1 MSLIWLHNTIRVRDI
16 WVAERSKIETYTN
29 YNKGSLAFKKHSINL
44 IIIKI
49 MSKKSK
55 KSLKKVHAKID
66 NTPVK
71 AEAAKKE
78 ESNAANKTIENIK
91 KRCAADAEKA
101 KKHAEL
107 KATKKKAKAEKE
119 EAKYAASKARIEA
132 RKARKK
138 SIMDKLID
146 SKKEKASEPVKITL
160 EERLK
165 KQEEHRNVAQA
176 RHIASITRRC
186 KRMHLN
192 DADTKKVIDI
202 AKKQWDN
209 ATVYNITVVCDSVLK
224 KKKELEKLV
233 KDCGIKSACIT
244 NSTAFLKDVPASA
257 VVKLRELVENA
268 TFYQYRSN
276 SKSPFDEAGID
287 TSTDNHNKHK
297 NGGDP
302 HTIECSKNVSVN
314 FYNLRKAK
322 KKAKE
327 TREKNT
333 YNFRHC
339 SKAEGRKLRRG
350 LKVKAKAVNKK
361 PTQVKEVK
369 SKSNKQA
376 A

>member
-1 MSLIWLHNTIRVRDI
+1 
-16 WVAERSKIETYTN
+16 
-29 YNKGSLAFKKHSINL
+29 
-44 IIIKI
+44 

-55 KSLKKVHAKID
+55 KNLKKVNAKID

-71 AEAAKKE
+71 TEAAKKE
-78 ESNAANKTIENIK
+78 ESEAAKIKENIE
-91 KRCAADAEKA
+91 KRRAAAEEKA
-101 KKHAEL
+101 KKNAEL
-107 KATKKKAKAEKE
+107 KAAKKKAKAEKE

-138 SIMDKLID
+138 ERADKLTGIQ
-146 SKKEKASEPVKITL
+146 KAKASEPIKITL
-160 EERLK
+160 EQRLK
-165 KQEEHRNVAQA
+165 KQEERRNIARA
-176 RHIASITRRC
+176 RHIESITRRC

-192 DADTKKVIDI
+192 DADTNKVVDI

-244 NSTAFLKDVPASA
+244 NSTAFFKDVPAS
-257 VVKLRELVENA
+257 VVAKLRDIVGDV
-268 TFYQYRSN
+268 TFYQYRSD
-276 SKSPFDEAGID
+276 SKSPFEEAGID
-287 TSTDNHNKHK
+287 MSCNHNKHK
-297 NGGDP
+297 KGGDP
-302 HTIECSKNVSVN
+302 HTIECSKNISVN
-314 FYNLRKAK
+314 FYNLRRAK

-327 TREKNT
+327 TLEKNT
-333 YNFRHC
+333 YNFRHG

-369 SKSNKQA
+369 QKSAKQA

>member
-1 MSLIWLHNTIRVRDI
+1 
-16 WVAERSKIETYTN
+16 
-29 YNKGSLAFKKHSINL
+29 
-44 IIIKI
+44 

-55 KSLKKVHAKID
+55 KNLKKVHAKIN

-71 AEAAKKE
+71 TEGAKKE
-78 ESNAANKTIENIK
+78 ESVAPTKNTEIAAAK
-91 KRCAADAEKA
+91 DDVKA
-101 KKHAEL
+101 KK
-107 KATKKKAKAEKE
+107 KAEKKAHE

-138 SIMDKLID
+138 EHADKLAGIQ
-146 SKKEKASEPVKITL
+146 KAKASEPVKITL
-160 EERLK
+160 EQRLK
-165 KQEEHRNVAQA
+165 KQEERRNVARA
-176 RHIASITRRC
+176 RHIESITRRC
-186 KRMHLN
+186 KRMRLN
-192 DADTKKVIDI
+192 DADTKKVVDI

-244 NSTAFLKDVPASA
+244 NSTAFFKDVPASVIA
-257 VVKLRELVENA
+257 KLRDLVGDV
-268 TFYQYRSN
+268 TFYQYRSD
-276 SKSPFDEAGID
+276 SKSPFEEAGID
-287 TSTDNHNKHK
+287 MSGNHNKHK
-297 NGGDP
+297 KGGDP
-302 HTIECSKNVSVN
+302 HTIECSKNISVN

-327 TREKNT
+327 TLEKNT
-333 YNFRHC
+333 YNFRHG
-339 SKAEGRKLRRG
+339 SKAEGRKLRRK

-369 SKSNKQA
+369 QKSAKQA

>member
-1 MSLIWLHNTIRVRDI
+1 
-16 WVAERSKIETYTN
+16 
-29 YNKGSLAFKKHSINL
+29 
-44 IIIKI
+44 
-49 MSKKSK
+49 MSKKNNK
-55 KSLKKVHAKID
+55 KNLKKVQAKIGT
-66 NTPVK
+66 TPVK

-78 ESNAANKTIENIK
+78 ESKAAVKNTEI
-91 KRCAADAEKA
+91 AAAKDDAKA
-101 KKHAEL
+101 KK
-107 KATKKKAKAEKE
+107 KAEKKAHE

-160 EERLK
+160 EDRLK
-165 KQEEHRNVAQA
+165 KQEERRNVSMA
-176 RHIASITRRC
+176 RHIASVTRRC

-244 NSTAFLKDVPASA
+244 NSTAFFKDVPASA
-257 VVKLRELVENA
+257 VVKLRDLVGNA
-268 TFYQYRSN
+268 TFYQYCSD
-276 SKSPFDEAGID
+276 SKSPFEEAGID
-287 TSTDNHNKHK
+287 MSGSHNKHK
-297 NGGDP
+297 KGGNP
-302 HTIECSKNVSVN
+302 HTIECSKNASVN
-314 FYNLRKAK
+314 FYNLRRAK
-322 KKAKE
+322 KKAKGAL
-327 TREKNT
+327 EKNT
-333 YNFRHC
+333 YNFRHG

-350 LKVKAKAVNKK
+350 LKVEAKAVNKK
-361 PTQVKEVK
+361 PTQVKEIRQK
-369 SKSNKQA
+369 SAKQA

>member
-1 MSLIWLHNTIRVRDI
+1 
-16 WVAERSKIETYTN
+16 
-29 YNKGSLAFKKHSINL
+29 
-44 IIIKI
+44 
-49 MSKKSK
+49 MSKKNNK
-55 KSLKKVHAKID
+55 KNLKKVQAKIGT
-66 NTPVK
+66 TPVK

-78 ESNAANKTIENIK
+78 ESKAAVKNTEI
-91 KRCAADAEKA
+91 AAAKDDAKA
-101 KKHAEL
+101 KK
-107 KATKKKAKAEKE
+107 KAEKKAHE
-119 EAKYAASKARIEA
+119 EAKYAASKARVEA

-160 EERLK
+160 EDRLK
-165 KQEEHRNVAQA
+165 KQEERRNVAMA
-176 RHIASITRRC
+176 RHIASVTRRC

-209 ATVYNITVVCDSVLK
+209 ATVYNITVVCDPGLK

-244 NSTAFLKDVPASA
+244 NSTAFFKDVPAS
-257 VVKLRELVENA
+257 VVAKLRDLVGNA
-268 TFYQYRSN
+268 TFYQYRSDD
-276 SKSPFDEAGID
+276 KSPFEEAGID
-287 TSTDNHNKHK
+287 MSGNHNKHK
-297 NGGDP
+297 KGGDP
-302 HTIECSKNVSVN
+302 HTIECSKNASVN

-327 TREKNT
+327 ALEKNT
-333 YNFRHC
+333 YNFRHG

-361 PTQVKEVK
+361 PTQVKEIKQK
-369 SKSNKQA
+369 SVKQA

>member
-1 MSLIWLHNTIRVRDI
+1 
-16 WVAERSKIETYTN
+16 
-29 YNKGSLAFKKHSINL
+29 
-44 IIIKI
+44 
-49 MSKKSK
+49 MSKKNNK
-55 KSLKKVHAKID
+55 KNLKKVQAKIGT
-66 NTPVK
+66 TPVK

-78 ESNAANKTIENIK
+78 ESKAAIKNAEI
-91 KRCAADAEKA
+91 AAAKDDAKA
-101 KKHAEL
+101 KK
-107 KATKKKAKAEKE
+107 KAEKKAHE

-160 EERLK
+160 EDRLK
-165 KQEEHRNVAQA
+165 KQEERRNVAMA

-209 ATVYNITVVCDSVLK
+209 ATVYNITVVCDSILK

-244 NSTAFLKDVPASA
+244 NSTAFFKNVPAS
-257 VVKLRELVENA
+257 VVAKLRDLVGNA
-268 TFYQYRSN
+268 TFYQYRSDD
-276 SKSPFDEAGID
+276 KSPFEEAGID
-287 TSTDNHNKHK
+287 MSGNHNKHK
-297 NGGDP
+297 KGGDP
-302 HTIECSKNVSVN
+302 HTIKCSKNASVN

-327 TREKNT
+327 TLEKNT
-333 YNFRHC
+333 YNFRHG
-339 SKAEGRKLRRG
+339 SKAEGRKLRRE

-361 PTQVKEVK
+361 PTQVKEIK
-369 SKSNKQA
+369 QKTAKQA

>member
-1 MSLIWLHNTIRVRDI
+1 
-16 WVAERSKIETYTN
+16 
-29 YNKGSLAFKKHSINL
+29 
-44 IIIKI
+44 
-49 MSKKSK
+49 MSKKNK
-55 KSLKKVHAKID
+55 KNLKKVQAKIGT
-66 NTPVK
+66 TPVK

-78 ESNAANKTIENIK
+78 ESKAANKKVNGDEVEKI
-91 KRCAADAEKA
+91 AEKLATESLKNASKKELKSIIATA
-101 KKHAEL
+101 KKAGNKEL
-107 KATKKKAKAEKE
+107 VKKAKEEKE
-119 EAKYAASKARIEA
+119 KKKLAASKARIEA

-160 EERLK
+160 EDRLK
-165 KQEEHRNVAQA
+165 KQEERRNVAMA
-176 RHIASITRRC
+176 RHVASITRRC

-192 DADTKKVIDI
+192 DADTKKVVDI

-209 ATVYNITVVCDSVLK
+209 ATVYNITVVCDSALK

-244 NSTAFLKDVPASA
+244 NSTAFFKDVPAS
-257 VVKLRELVENA
+257 VVAKLRDLVGNA
-268 TFYQYRSN
+268 TFYQYRSD
-276 SKSPFDEAGID
+276 SKSPFEEAGID
-287 TSTDNHNKHK
+287 VSAGNHNKHK
-297 NGGDP
+297 KGGDP
-302 HTIECSKNVSVN
+302 HTIECSKNASVN

-327 TREKNT
+327 ALEKNT
-333 YNFRHC
+333 YNFRHG

-361 PTQVKEVK
+361 PTQVKEIKQK
-369 SKSNKQA
+369 SVKQA

>member
-1 MSLIWLHNTIRVRDI
+1 
-16 WVAERSKIETYTN
+16 
-29 YNKGSLAFKKHSINL
+29 
-44 IIIKI
+44 
-49 MSKKSK
+49 MSKKNNK
-55 KSLKKVHAKID
+55 KNLKKVQAKIGT
-66 NTPVK
+66 TPVK

-78 ESNAANKTIENIK
+78 ESKAAIKNAEI
-91 KRCAADAEKA
+91 AAAKDDAKA
-101 KKHAEL
+101 KK
-107 KATKKKAKAEKE
+107 KAEKKTHE

-160 EERLK
+160 EDRLK
-165 KQEEHRNVAQA
+165 KQEERRNVAMA

-192 DADTKKVIDI
+192 DSDTKKVIDI

-209 ATVYNITVVCDSVLK
+209 ATVYNITVVCDSILK

-244 NSTAFLKDVPASA
+244 NSTAFFKNVPAS
-257 VVKLRELVENA
+257 VVAKLRDLVGNA
-268 TFYQYRSN
+268 TFYQYRSDD
-276 SKSPFDEAGID
+276 KSPFEEAGINM
-287 TSTDNHNKHK
+287 SGNHNKHK
-297 NGGDP
+297 KGGDP
-302 HTIECSKNVSVN
+302 HTIECSKNASVN

-327 TREKNT
+327 TLEKNT
-333 YNFRHC
+333 YNFRHG
-339 SKAEGRKLRRG
+339 SKAEGRKLRRE

-369 SKSNKQA
+369 QKSVKQA

>member
-1 MSLIWLHNTIRVRDI
+1 
-16 WVAERSKIETYTN
+16 
-29 YNKGSLAFKKHSINL
+29 
-44 IIIKI
+44 
-49 MSKKSK
+49 MSKKNNK
-55 KSLKKVHAKID
+55 KNLKKVQAKIGT
-66 NTPVK
+66 TPVK

-78 ESNAANKTIENIK
+78 ESKAAIKNAEI
-91 KRCAADAEKA
+91 AAAKDDAKA
-101 KKHAEL
+101 KK
-107 KATKKKAKAEKE
+107 KAEKKAHE

-160 EERLK
+160 EDRLK
-165 KQEEHRNVAQA
+165 KQEERRNVAMA

-209 ATVYNITVVCDSVLK
+209 ATVYNITVVCDSILK

-244 NSTAFLKDVPASA
+244 NSTAFFKNVPAS
-257 VVKLRELVENA
+257 VVAKLRDLVGNA
-268 TFYQYRSN
+268 TFYQYRSDD
-276 SKSPFDEAGID
+276 KSPFEEAGID
-287 TSTDNHNKHK
+287 MSGNYNKHK
-297 NGGDP
+297 KGGDP
-302 HTIECSKNVSVN
+302 HTIECSKNASVN

-327 TREKNT
+327 TLEKNT
-333 YNFRHC
+333 YNFRHG
-339 SKAEGRKLRRG
+339 SKAEGRKLRRE

-361 PTQVKEVK
+361 PTQVKEIK
-369 SKSNKQA
+369 QKTAKQA

>member
-1 MSLIWLHNTIRVRDI
+1 
-16 WVAERSKIETYTN
+16 
-29 YNKGSLAFKKHSINL
+29 
-44 IIIKI
+44 

-55 KSLKKVHAKID
+55 KILKKVHAKID

-78 ESNAANKTIENIK
+78 ESDAANKTIENIK
-91 KRCAADAEKA
+91 KRRAADAEKA

-107 KATKKKAKAEKE
+107 KAAKKKAKAEKE

-146 SKKEKASEPVKITL
+146 CTKEKALKRAKITL
-160 EERLK
+160 KERLK

-192 DADTKKVIDI
+192 DADTKKVVDI
-202 AKKQWDN
+202 AKKHWDN

-257 VVKLRELVENA
+257 VVKLRELVGNA
-268 TFYQYRSN
+268 TFYQYRSD

-333 YNFRHC
+333 DNFRHG

-369 SKSNKQA
+369 PKSNKQA

>member
-1 MSLIWLHNTIRVRDI
+1 
-16 WVAERSKIETYTN
+16 
-29 YNKGSLAFKKHSINL
+29 
-44 IIIKI
+44 
-49 MSKKSK
+49 MSKKNNK
-55 KSLKKVHAKID
+55 KNLKKVQAKIGT
-66 NTPVK
+66 TPVK

-78 ESNAANKTIENIK
+78 ESKAAVKNIEI
-91 KRCAADAEKA
+91 AAAKDDAKA
-101 KKHAEL
+101 KK
-107 KATKKKAKAEKE
+107 KAEKKAHE
-119 EAKYAASKARIEA
+119 EAKYAASKARVEA
-132 RKARKK
+132 RKAHKK

-160 EERLK
+160 EDRLK
-165 KQEEHRNVAQA
+165 KQEERRNVAMA
-176 RHIASITRRC
+176 RHIASVTRRC

-244 NSTAFLKDVPASA
+244 NSTAFFKDVPASV
-257 VVKLRELVENA
+257 VVKLRDLVGNA
-268 TFYQYRSN
+268 TFYQYCSDY
-276 SKSPFDEAGID
+276 KSPFEEAGID
-287 TSTDNHNKHK
+287 MSGNHNKHK
-297 NGGDP
+297 KGGDP
-302 HTIECSKNVSVN
+302 HTIECSKNASVN

-327 TREKNT
+327 ALEKNT
-333 YNFRHC
+333 YNFRHG

-361 PTQVKEVK
+361 PTQVKEIKQK
-369 SKSNKQA
+369 SVKQA

>member
-1 MSLIWLHNTIRVRDI
+1 
-16 WVAERSKIETYTN
+16 
-29 YNKGSLAFKKHSINL
+29 
-44 IIIKI
+44 
-49 MSKKSK
+49 MSKKNK
-55 KSLKKVHAKID
+55 KNLKKVHAKID

-71 AEAAKKE
+71 TEGAKKE
-78 ESNAANKTIENIK
+78 ESVAPTKNTEIAAAK
-91 KRCAADAEKA
+91 DDVKA
-101 KKHAEL
+101 KK
-107 KATKKKAKAEKE
+107 KAEKKAHE

-138 SIMDKLID
+138 ERADKLAGIQ
-146 SKKEKASEPVKITL
+146 KTKASEPVKITL
-160 EERLK
+160 EQRLK
-165 KQEEHRNVAQA
+165 KQEERRNVARA
-176 RHIASITRRC
+176 RHIESITRRC

-192 DADTKKVIDI
+192 DADTKKVVDI

-244 NSTAFLKDVPASA
+244 NSTAFFKDVPAS
-257 VVKLRELVENA
+257 VVAKLRDLVGDV
-268 TFYQYRSN
+268 TFYQYRSD
-276 SKSPFDEAGID
+276 SKSPFEEAGID
-287 TSTDNHNKHK
+287 MSSNHNKHK
-297 NGGDP
+297 KGGDP
-302 HTIECSKNVSVN
+302 HTIECSKNISVN

-327 TREKNT
+327 ELEKNT
-333 YNFRHC
+333 YNFRHG
-339 SKAEGRKLRRG
+339 SKAEGRKLRRK

-369 SKSNKQA
+369 QKSTKQA

>member
-1 MSLIWLHNTIRVRDI
+1 
-16 WVAERSKIETYTN
+16 
-29 YNKGSLAFKKHSINL
+29 
-44 IIIKI
+44 
-49 MSKKSK
+49 MSKKNNK
-55 KSLKKVHAKID
+55 KNFKKVQAKIGT
-66 NTPVK
+66 TPVK

-78 ESNAANKTIENIK
+78 ESKAAIKNAEI
-91 KRCAADAEKA
+91 AAAKDDVKA
-101 KKHAEL
+101 KK
-107 KATKKKAKAEKE
+107 KAEKKAHE
-119 EAKYAASKARIEA
+119 EAKYAASKARVEA

-160 EERLK
+160 EDRLK
-165 KQEEHRNVAQA
+165 KQEERRNVAMA

-209 ATVYNITVVCDSVLK
+209 ATVYNITVVCDSILK

-244 NSTAFLKDVPASA
+244 NSTAFFKDVPAS
-257 VVKLRELVENA
+257 VVAKLRDLVGNA
-268 TFYQYRSN
+268 TFYQYRSDD
-276 SKSPFDEAGID
+276 KSPFEEAGID
-287 TSTDNHNKHK
+287 MSGNHNKHK
-297 NGGDP
+297 KGGDP
-302 HTIECSKNVSVN
+302 HTIECSKNASVN

-327 TREKNT
+327 TLEKNT
-333 YNFRHC
+333 YNFRHG
-339 SKAEGRKLRRG
+339 SKAEGRKLRRE

-369 SKSNKQA
+369 QKSVKQA

>member
-1 MSLIWLHNTIRVRDI
+1 
-16 WVAERSKIETYTN
+16 
-29 YNKGSLAFKKHSINL
+29 
-44 IIIKI
+44 
-49 MSKKSK
+49 MSKKNNK
-55 KSLKKVHAKID
+55 KNLKKVQAKIGT
-66 NTPVK
+66 TPVK

-78 ESNAANKTIENIK
+78 ESKAAIKNAEI
-91 KRCAADAEKA
+91 AAAKDDVKA
-101 KKHAEL
+101 KK
-107 KATKKKAKAEKE
+107 KAEKKAHE

-160 EERLK
+160 EDRLK
-165 KQEEHRNVAQA
+165 KQEERRNVAMA

-192 DADTKKVIDI
+192 DDDTKKVIDI
-202 AKKQWDN
+202 AKKRWDN
-209 ATVYNITVVCDSVLK
+209 ATVYNITVVCDSILK

-244 NSTAFLKDVPASA
+244 NSTAFFKNVPAS
-257 VVKLRELVENA
+257 VVAKLRDLVGNA
-268 TFYQYRSN
+268 TFYQYRSDD
-276 SKSPFDEAGID
+276 KSPFEEAGINM
-287 TSTDNHNKHK
+287 SGNHNKHK
-297 NGGDP
+297 KGGDP
-302 HTIECSKNVSVN
+302 HTIECSKNASVN

-327 TREKNT
+327 TLEKNT
-333 YNFRHC
+333 YNFRHG
-339 SKAEGRKLRRG
+339 SKAEGRKLRRA

-369 SKSNKQA
+369 QKSVKQA

>member
-1 MSLIWLHNTIRVRDI
+1 
-16 WVAERSKIETYTN
+16 
-29 YNKGSLAFKKHSINL
+29 
-44 IIIKI
+44 
-49 MSKKSK
+49 MSKKNNK
-55 KSLKKVHAKID
+55 KNLKKIQAKIGT
-66 NTPVK
+66 TPVK

-78 ESNAANKTIENIK
+78 ESKAAIKNAEI
-91 KRCAADAEKA
+91 AAAKDDAKA
-101 KKHAEL
+101 KK
-107 KATKKKAKAEKE
+107 KAEKKARE

-160 EERLK
+160 EDRLK
-165 KQEEHRNVAQA
+165 KQEERRNVAMA

-186 KRMHLN
+186 KRMYLN

-244 NSTAFLKDVPASA
+244 NSTAFFKNVPAS
-257 VVKLRELVENA
+257 VVAKLRDLVGNA
-268 TFYQYRSN
+268 TFYQYRSDD
-276 SKSPFDEAGID
+276 KSPFEEAGID
-287 TSTDNHNKHK
+287 MSGNHNKHK
-297 NGGDP
+297 KRGDP
-302 HTIECSKNVSVN
+302 HTIECSKNASVN

-327 TREKNT
+327 TLEKNT
-333 YNFRHC
+333 YNFRHG
-339 SKAEGRKLRRG
+339 SKAEGRKLRRE

-369 SKSNKQA
+369 QKSVKQA

>member
-1 MSLIWLHNTIRVRDI
+1 
-16 WVAERSKIETYTN
+16 
-29 YNKGSLAFKKHSINL
+29 
-44 IIIKI
+44 
-49 MSKKSK
+49 MSKKNNK
-55 KSLKKVHAKID
+55 KNLKKVQAKIGT
-66 NTPVK
+66 TPVK
-71 AEAAKKE
+71 TEAAKKE
-78 ESNAANKTIENIK
+78 ESKAAIKNAEI
-91 KRCAADAEKA
+91 AAAKDDAKA
-101 KKHAEL
+101 KK
-107 KATKKKAKAEKE
+107 KAEKKAHE

-160 EERLK
+160 EDRLK
-165 KQEEHRNVAQA
+165 KQEERRNVAMT

-209 ATVYNITVVCDSVLK
+209 ATVYNITVVCDSILK

-244 NSTAFLKDVPASA
+244 NSTAFFKNVPAS
-257 VVKLRELVENA
+257 VVAKLRDLVGNA
-268 TFYQYRSN
+268 TFYQYRSDD
-276 SKSPFDEAGID
+276 KSPFEEAGID
-287 TSTDNHNKHK
+287 MSGNHNKHK
-297 NGGDP
+297 KGGDP
-302 HTIECSKNVSVN
+302 HTIECSKNASVN
-314 FYNLRKAK
+314 FYNFRKAK

-327 TREKNT
+327 MLEKNT
-333 YNFRHC
+333 HNFRHS

-369 SKSNKQA
+369 QKSVKQA

>member
-1 MSLIWLHNTIRVRDI
+1 
-16 WVAERSKIETYTN
+16 
-29 YNKGSLAFKKHSINL
+29 
-44 IIIKI
+44 
-49 MSKKSK
+49 MSKKNNK
-55 KSLKKVHAKID
+55 KNLKKVQAKIGT
-66 NTPVK
+66 TPVK

-78 ESNAANKTIENIK
+78 ESKAAIKNAEI
-91 KRCAADAEKA
+91 AAAKDDAKA
-101 KKHAEL
+101 KK
-107 KATKKKAKAEKE
+107 KAEKKAHE

-146 SKKEKASEPVKITL
+146 SKKEKASEPIKITL
-160 EERLK
+160 EDRLK
-165 KQEEHRNVAQA
+165 KQEERRNVAMA

-209 ATVYNITVVCDSVLK
+209 ATVYNITVVCDSILK

-244 NSTAFLKDVPASA
+244 NSTAFFKNVPAS
-257 VVKLRELVENA
+257 VVAKLRDLVGNA
-268 TFYQYRSN
+268 TFYQYRSDD
-276 SKSPFDEAGID
+276 KSPFEEAGID
-287 TSTDNHNKHK
+287 MSGNHNKHK
-297 NGGDP
+297 KGGDP
-302 HTIECSKNVSVN
+302 HTIECSKNASVN

-327 TREKNT
+327 TLEKNT
-333 YNFRHC
+333 YNFRHG
-339 SKAEGRKLRRG
+339 SKAEGRKLRHG

-361 PTQVKEVK
+361 PTQVKEIK
-369 SKSNKQA
+369 QKTAKQA

>member
-1 MSLIWLHNTIRVRDI
+1 
-16 WVAERSKIETYTN
+16 
-29 YNKGSLAFKKHSINL
+29 
-44 IIIKI
+44 
-49 MSKKSK
+49 MSKKNNK
-55 KSLKKVHAKID
+55 KNLKKVQAKIGT
-66 NTPVK
+66 TPVK

-78 ESNAANKTIENIK
+78 ESKAAIKNAEI
-91 KRCAADAEKA
+91 AAAKDDAKA
-101 KKHAEL
+101 KK
-107 KATKKKAKAEKE
+107 KAEKKAHE

-160 EERLK
+160 EDRLK
-165 KQEEHRNVAQA
+165 KQEERRNIAMA

-192 DADTKKVIDI
+192 DSDTKKVIDI

-209 ATVYNITVVCDSVLK
+209 ATVYNITVVCDSILK

-244 NSTAFLKDVPASA
+244 NSTAFFKNVPAS
-257 VVKLRELVENA
+257 VVAKLRDLVGNA
-268 TFYQYRSN
+268 TFYQYRSDD
-276 SKSPFDEAGID
+276 KSPFEEAGID
-287 TSTDNHNKHK
+287 MSGNHNKHK
-297 NGGDP
+297 KGGDP
-302 HTIECSKNVSVN
+302 HTIECSKNASVN

-327 TREKNT
+327 TLEKNT
-333 YNFRHC
+333 CNFRHG
-339 SKAEGRKLRRG
+339 SKAEGRKLRRE

-361 PTQVKEVK
+361 PTQVKEIK
-369 SKSNKQA
+369 QKTAKQA

>member
-1 MSLIWLHNTIRVRDI
+1 
-16 WVAERSKIETYTN
+16 
-29 YNKGSLAFKKHSINL
+29 
-44 IIIKI
+44 
-49 MSKKSK
+49 MSKKNNK
-55 KSLKKVHAKID
+55 KNLKKVQAKIGT
-66 NTPVK
+66 TPVK

-78 ESNAANKTIENIK
+78 ESKAAIKNAEI
-91 KRCAADAEKA
+91 AAAKDDAKA
-101 KKHAEL
+101 KK
-107 KATKKKAKAEKE
+107 KAEKKAHE
-119 EAKYAASKARIEA
+119 EAKYAASKACIED

-160 EERLK
+160 EDRLK
-165 KQEEHRNVAQA
+165 KQEERRNVAMA

-209 ATVYNITVVCDSVLK
+209 ATVYNITVVCDPILK

-244 NSTAFLKDVPASA
+244 NSTAFFKNVPAS
-257 VVKLRELVENA
+257 VVAKLRDLVGNA
-268 TFYQYRSN
+268 TFYQYRSDD
-276 SKSPFDEAGID
+276 KSPFEEAGID
-287 TSTDNHNKHK
+287 MSGNHNKHK
-297 NGGDP
+297 KGGDP
-302 HTIECSKNVSVN
+302 HTIECSKNASVN

-327 TREKNT
+327 TLEKNT
-333 YNFRHC
+333 YNFRHG
-339 SKAEGRKLRRG
+339 SKAEGRKLRRE

-361 PTQVKEVK
+361 PTQVKEIK
-369 SKSNKQA
+369 QKTAKQA

>member
-1 MSLIWLHNTIRVRDI
+1 
-16 WVAERSKIETYTN
+16 
-29 YNKGSLAFKKHSINL
+29 
-44 IIIKI
+44 
-49 MSKKSK
+49 MSKKNNK
-55 KSLKKVHAKID
+55 KNLKKVQAKIGT
-66 NTPVK
+66 TPVK

-78 ESNAANKTIENIK
+78 ESKAAVKNTEI
-91 KRCAADAEKA
+91 AAAKDDAKA
-101 KKHAEL
+101 KK
-107 KATKKKAKAEKE
+107 KAEKKAHE
-119 EAKYAASKARIEA
+119 EAKYAASKARVEA

-160 EERLK
+160 EDRLK
-165 KQEEHRNVAQA
+165 KQEERRNVAMA
-176 RHIASITRRC
+176 RHIASVTRRC

-244 NSTAFLKDVPASA
+244 NSTAFFKDVPASA
-257 VVKLRELVENA
+257 VVKLRDLVGNA
-268 TFYQYRSN
+268 TFYQYRSDD
-276 SKSPFDEAGID
+276 KSPFEEAGID
-287 TSTDNHNKHK
+287 MSGNHNKHK
-297 NGGDP
+297 KGGDP
-302 HTIECSKNVSVN
+302 HTIECSKNASVN
-314 FYNLRKAK
+314 FYNLRRAK

-327 TREKNT
+327 ALEKNT
-333 YNFRHC
+333 YNFRRG

-361 PTQVKEVK
+361 PTQVKEIKQK
-369 SKSNKQA
+369 SVKQA

>member
-1 MSLIWLHNTIRVRDI
+1 
-16 WVAERSKIETYTN
+16 
-29 YNKGSLAFKKHSINL
+29 
-44 IIIKI
+44 
-49 MSKKSK
+49 MSKKNNK
-55 KSLKKVHAKID
+55 KNLKKVQAKIGT
-66 NTPVK
+66 TPVK

-78 ESNAANKTIENIK
+78 ESKAAIKNAEI
-91 KRCAADAEKA
+91 AAAKDDVKA
-101 KKHAEL
+101 KK
-107 KATKKKAKAEKE
+107 KAEKKAHE

-160 EERLK
+160 EDRLK
-165 KQEEHRNVAQA
+165 KQEERHNVAMA

-186 KRMHLN
+186 KRMYLN

-209 ATVYNITVVCDSVLK
+209 ATVYNITVVCDSILK

-244 NSTAFLKDVPASA
+244 NSTAFFKNVPAS
-257 VVKLRELVENA
+257 VVAKLRDLVGNA
-268 TFYQYRSN
+268 TFYQYRSDD
-276 SKSPFDEAGID
+276 KSPFEEAGID
-287 TSTDNHNKHK
+287 MSGNHNKHK
-297 NGGDP
+297 KGGDP
-302 HTIECSKNVSVN
+302 HTIECSKNASVN

-327 TREKNT
+327 TLEKNT
-333 YNFRHC
+333 YNFRHG
-339 SKAEGRKLRRG
+339 SKAEGRKLRRE

-361 PTQVKEVK
+361 PTQVKEIK
-369 SKSNKQA
+369 QKTAKQA

>member
-1 MSLIWLHNTIRVRDI
+1 
-16 WVAERSKIETYTN
+16 
-29 YNKGSLAFKKHSINL
+29 
-44 IIIKI
+44 
-49 MSKKSK
+49 MSKKNNK
-55 KSLKKVHAKID
+55 KNLKKVQAKIGT
-66 NTPVK
+66 TPVK

-78 ESNAANKTIENIK
+78 ESKAAVKNTEI
-91 KRCAADAEKA
+91 AAAKDDAKA
-101 KKHAEL
+101 KK
-107 KATKKKAKAEKE
+107 KAEKKAHE

-160 EERLK
+160 EDRLK
-165 KQEEHRNVAQA
+165 KQEERRNISMV
-176 RHIASITRRC
+176 RHIASVTRRC

-209 ATVYNITVVCDSVLK
+209 ATVYNITVVCDPGLK

-244 NSTAFLKDVPASA
+244 NSTAFFKDVPAS
-257 VVKLRELVENA
+257 VVAKLRDLVGNA
-268 TFYQYRSN
+268 TFYQYCSD
-276 SKSPFDEAGID
+276 SKSPFEEAGID
-287 TSTDNHNKHK
+287 MSGNHNKHK
-297 NGGDP
+297 KGGDP
-302 HTIECSKNVSVN
+302 HTIECSKNASVN
-314 FYNLRKAK
+314 FYNLRRAK

-327 TREKNT
+327 ALEKNT
-333 YNFRHC
+333 YNFRHG

-350 LKVKAKAVNKK
+350 LKVEAKAVNKK
-361 PTQVKEVK
+361 PTQVKEIRQK
-369 SKSNKQA
+369 SAKQA

>member
-1 MSLIWLHNTIRVRDI
+1 
-16 WVAERSKIETYTN
+16 
-29 YNKGSLAFKKHSINL
+29 
-44 IIIKI
+44 
-49 MSKKSK
+49 MSKKNNK
-55 KSLKKVHAKID
+55 KNLKKVQAKIGT
-66 NTPVK
+66 TPVK

-78 ESNAANKTIENIK
+78 ESKTAIKNAEI
-91 KRCAADAEKA
+91 AAAKDDAKA
-101 KKHAEL
+101 KK
-107 KATKKKAKAEKE
+107 KAEKKAHE

-160 EERLK
+160 EDRLK
-165 KQEEHRNVAQA
+165 KKEERRNVAMA
-176 RHIASITRRC
+176 RHIASIIRRC

-209 ATVYNITVVCDSVLK
+209 ATVYNITVVCDSILK

-244 NSTAFLKDVPASA
+244 NSTAFFKNVPAS
-257 VVKLRELVENA
+257 VVAKLRDLVGNA
-268 TFYQYRSN
+268 TFYQYRSDD
-276 SKSPFDEAGID
+276 KSPFEEAGINM
-287 TSTDNHNKHK
+287 SGNHNKHK
-297 NGGDP
+297 KGGDP
-302 HTIECSKNVSVN
+302 HTIECSKNTSVN

-327 TREKNT
+327 TLEKNT
-333 YNFRHC
+333 YNFRHG
-339 SKAEGRKLRRG
+339 SKAEGRKLRRE

-361 PTQVKEVK
+361 PTQVKEIK
-369 SKSNKQA
+369 QKTDKQA

>member
-1 MSLIWLHNTIRVRDI
+1 
-16 WVAERSKIETYTN
+16 
-29 YNKGSLAFKKHSINL
+29 
-44 IIIKI
+44 
-49 MSKKSK
+49 MSKKNNK
-55 KSLKKVHAKID
+55 KNLKKVQAKIGT
-66 NTPVK
+66 TPVK

-78 ESNAANKTIENIK
+78 ESKAAVKNTEI
-91 KRCAADAEKA
+91 AAAKDDAKA
-101 KKHAEL
+101 KK
-107 KATKKKAKAEKE
+107 KAEKKAHE
-119 EAKYAASKARIEA
+119 EAKYAASKARAEA

-160 EERLK
+160 EDRLK
-165 KQEEHRNVAQA
+165 KQEERRNVAMA
-176 RHIASITRRC
+176 RHIASVTRRC

-244 NSTAFLKDVPASA
+244 NSTAFFKDVPASV
-257 VVKLRELVENA
+257 VVKLRDLVGNA
-268 TFYQYRSN
+268 TFYQYRSDD
-276 SKSPFDEAGID
+276 KSPFEEAGID
-287 TSTDNHNKHK
+287 MSGNHNKHK
-297 NGGDP
+297 KGGDP
-302 HTIECSKNVSVN
+302 HTIECSKNASVN

-327 TREKNT
+327 ALEKNT
-333 YNFRHC
+333 YNFRHG

-361 PTQVKEVK
+361 PTQVKKNKQK
-369 SKSNKQA
+369 SVKQA

>member
-1 MSLIWLHNTIRVRDI
+1 
-16 WVAERSKIETYTN
+16 
-29 YNKGSLAFKKHSINL
+29 
-44 IIIKI
+44 
-49 MSKKSK
+49 MSKKNNK
-55 KSLKKVHAKID
+55 KNLKKVQAKIGT
-66 NTPVK
+66 TPVK

-78 ESNAANKTIENIK
+78 ESKAAIKNAEI
-91 KRCAADAEKA
+91 AASKDDAKA
-101 KKHAEL
+101 KK
-107 KATKKKAKAEKE
+107 KAEKKAHE

-160 EERLK
+160 EDRLK
-165 KQEEHRNVAQA
+165 KQEERRNVAMA

-209 ATVYNITVVCDSVLK
+209 ATVYNITVVCDSILK

-244 NSTAFLKDVPASA
+244 NSTAFFKNVPAS
-257 VVKLRELVENA
+257 VVAKLRDLVGNA
-268 TFYQYRSN
+268 TFYQYRSDD
-276 SKSPFDEAGID
+276 KSPFEEAGID
-287 TSTDNHNKHK
+287 MSGNHNKHK
-297 NGGDP
+297 KGGDP
-302 HTIECSKNVSVN
+302 HTIECSKNASVN

-327 TREKNT
+327 TLEKNT
-333 YNFRHC
+333 YNFRHG
-339 SKAEGRKLRRG
+339 SKAEGRKLRRE

-361 PTQVKEVK
+361 PTQVKEIK
-369 SKSNKQA
+369 QKTAKQA

>member
-1 MSLIWLHNTIRVRDI
+1 
-16 WVAERSKIETYTN
+16 
-29 YNKGSLAFKKHSINL
+29 
-44 IIIKI
+44 

-78 ESNAANKTIENIK
+78 ESKAANKTIENIK

-107 KATKKKAKAEKE
+107 KAAKKKAKAEKE

-146 SKKEKASEPVKITL
+146 SKKEKASEPVKITI

-165 KQEEHRNVAQA
+165 KQEEHRNIAQA

-257 VVKLRELVENA
+257 VVKLRELVGNA
-268 TFYQYRSN
+268 TFYQYRSDD
-276 SKSPFDEAGID
+276 KSPFEEAGID
-287 TSTDNHNKHK
+287 MSGNHNKHK
-297 NGGDP
+297 KGGDP
-302 HTIECSKNVSVN
+302 HTIECSKNASVN
-314 FYNLRKAK
+314 FYNLRRAK

-327 TREKNT
+327 ALEKNT
-333 YNFRHC
+333 YNFHHG

-361 PTQVKEVK
+361 PTQVKEIKQK
-369 SKSNKQA
+369 SVKQA

>member
-1 MSLIWLHNTIRVRDI
+1 
-16 WVAERSKIETYTN
+16 
-29 YNKGSLAFKKHSINL
+29 
-44 IIIKI
+44 
-49 MSKKSK
+49 MSKKNNK
-55 KSLKKVHAKID
+55 KNLKKVQAKIGT
-66 NTPVK
+66 TPVK

-78 ESNAANKTIENIK
+78 ESKAAVKNTEI
-91 KRCAADAEKA
+91 AAAKDDAKA
-101 KKHAEL
+101 KK
-107 KATKKKAKAEKE
+107 KAEKKAHE
-119 EAKYAASKARIEA
+119 EAKYATSKARVEA

-160 EERLK
+160 EDRLK
-165 KQEEHRNVAQA
+165 KQEERRNVAMA
-176 RHIASITRRC
+176 RHIASVTRRC

-244 NSTAFLKDVPASA
+244 NSTAFFKDVPAS
-257 VVKLRELVENA
+257 VVAKLRDLVGNA
-268 TFYQYRSN
+268 TFYQYCSD
-276 SKSPFDEAGID
+276 SKSPFEEAGID
-287 TSTDNHNKHK
+287 MSGNHNKHK
-297 NGGDP
+297 KGGDP
-302 HTIECSKNVSVN
+302 HTIECSKNASVN
-314 FYNLRKAK
+314 FYNLRRAK

-327 TREKNT
+327 TLEKNT
-333 YNFRHC
+333 YNFRHG

-361 PTQVKEVK
+361 PTQVKEIKQK
-369 SKSNKQA
+369 SVKQA

>member
-1 MSLIWLHNTIRVRDI
+1 
-16 WVAERSKIETYTN
+16 
-29 YNKGSLAFKKHSINL
+29 
-44 IIIKI
+44 
-49 MSKKSK
+49 MSKKNNK
-55 KSLKKVHAKID
+55 KNLKKVQAKIGT
-66 NTPVK
+66 TPVK

-78 ESNAANKTIENIK
+78 ESKAAVKNAEI
-91 KRCAADAEKA
+91 AAAKDDAKA
-101 KKHAEL
+101 KK
-107 KATKKKAKAEKE
+107 KAEKKAHE

-160 EERLK
+160 EDRLK
-165 KQEEHRNVAQA
+165 KQEERRNVAMA

-244 NSTAFLKDVPASA
+244 NSTAFFKNVPAS
-257 VVKLRELVENA
+257 VVAKLRDLVGNA
-268 TFYQYRSN
+268 TFYQYRSDD
-276 SKSPFDEAGID
+276 KSPFEEAGID
-287 TSTDNHNKHK
+287 MSGNHNKHK
-297 NGGDP
+297 KGGDP
-302 HTIECSKNVSVN
+302 HTIECSKNASVN
-314 FYNLRKAK
+314 FYNLRRAK

-327 TREKNT
+327 TLEKNT
-333 YNFRHC
+333 YNFRHG
-339 SKAEGRKLRRG
+339 SKAEVRKIRRG

-361 PTQVKEVK
+361 PTQVKEIKQK
-369 SKSNKQA
+369 SVKQA

>member
-1 MSLIWLHNTIRVRDI
+1 
-16 WVAERSKIETYTN
+16 
-29 YNKGSLAFKKHSINL
+29 
-44 IIIKI
+44 
-49 MSKKSK
+49 MSKKNNK
-55 KSLKKVHAKID
+55 KNLKKVQAKIGT
-66 NTPVK
+66 TPVK

-78 ESNAANKTIENIK
+78 ESKAAVKNTEI
-91 KRCAADAEKA
+91 AAAKDDAKA
-101 KKHAEL
+101 KK
-107 KATKKKAKAEKE
+107 KAEKKAHE

-146 SKKEKASEPVKITL
+146 SKKEKASESVKITL
-160 EERLK
+160 EDRLK
-165 KQEEHRNVAQA
+165 KQEERRNVAMA
-176 RHIASITRRC
+176 RHIASVTRRC

-202 AKKQWDN
+202 TKKQWDN

-244 NSTAFLKDVPASA
+244 NSTAFFKDVPAS
-257 VVKLRELVENA
+257 VVAKLRDLVGNA
-268 TFYQYRSN
+268 TFYQYRSD
-276 SKSPFDEAGID
+276 SKSPFKEAGID
-287 TSTDNHNKHK
+287 MSGNHNKHK
-297 NGGDP
+297 KGGDP
-302 HTIECSKNVSVN
+302 HTIECSKNASVN

-327 TREKNT
+327 ALEKNT
-333 YNFRHC
+333 YNFRHG

-350 LKVKAKAVNKK
+350 LKVEAKAVNKK
-361 PTQVKEVK
+361 PTQVKEIRQK
-369 SKSNKQA
+369 SAKQA

>member
-1 MSLIWLHNTIRVRDI
+1 
-16 WVAERSKIETYTN
+16 
-29 YNKGSLAFKKHSINL
+29 
-44 IIIKI
+44 
-49 MSKKSK
+49 MSKKNNK
-55 KSLKKVHAKID
+55 KNLKKVQAKIGT
-66 NTPVK
+66 TPVK

-78 ESNAANKTIENIK
+78 ESKAAVKNTEI
-91 KRCAADAEKA
+91 AAAKDDAKA
-101 KKHAEL
+101 KK
-107 KATKKKAKAEKE
+107 KAEKKAHE

-160 EERLK
+160 EDRLK
-165 KQEEHRNVAQA
+165 KQEERRNVAMA
-176 RHIASITRRC
+176 RHIASVTRRC

-202 AKKQWDN
+202 TKKQWDN

-244 NSTAFLKDVPASA
+244 NSTAFFKDVPAS
-257 VVKLRELVENA
+257 VVAKLRDLVGNA
-268 TFYQYRSN
+268 TFYQYRSD
-276 SKSPFDEAGID
+276 SKSPFEEAGID
-287 TSTDNHNKHK
+287 MSGNHNKHK
-297 NGGDP
+297 KGGDP
-302 HTIECSKNVSVN
+302 HTIECSKNASVN
-314 FYNLRKAK
+314 FYNLRNAK

-327 TREKNT
+327 ALEKNT
-333 YNFRHC
+333 YNFRHG

-350 LKVKAKAVNKK
+350 LKVEAKAVNKK
-361 PTQVKEVK
+361 PTQVKEIRQK
-369 SKSNKQA
+369 SAKQA

>member
-1 MSLIWLHNTIRVRDI
+1 
-16 WVAERSKIETYTN
+16 
-29 YNKGSLAFKKHSINL
+29 
-44 IIIKI
+44 
-49 MSKKSK
+49 MSKKNNK
-55 KSLKKVHAKID
+55 KNLKKVQAKIGT
-66 NTPVK
+66 TPVK

-78 ESNAANKTIENIK
+78 ESKAAVKNTEI
-91 KRCAADAEKA
+91 AAAKDDAKA
-101 KKHAEL
+101 KK
-107 KATKKKAKAEKE
+107 KAEKKAHE

-160 EERLK
+160 EDRLK
-165 KQEEHRNVAQA
+165 KQEERRNVSMV
-176 RHIASITRRC
+176 RHIASVTRRC

-209 ATVYNITVVCDSVLK
+209 ATVYNITVVCDPGLK

-244 NSTAFLKDVPASA
+244 NSTAFFKDVPAS
-257 VVKLRELVENA
+257 VVAKLRDLVGNA
-268 TFYQYRSN
+268 TFYQYCSD
-276 SKSPFDEAGID
+276 SKSPFEEAGID
-287 TSTDNHNKHK
+287 VSGNHNKHK
-297 NGGDP
+297 KGGDP
-302 HTIECSKNVSVN
+302 HTIECSKNASVN
-314 FYNLRKAK
+314 FYNLRRAK

-327 TREKNT
+327 ALEKNT
-333 YNFRHC
+333 YNFRHG

-350 LKVKAKAVNKK
+350 LKVEAKAVNKK
-361 PTQVKEVK
+361 PTQVKEIRQK
-369 SKSNKQA
+369 SAKQA

>member
-1 MSLIWLHNTIRVRDI
+1 
-16 WVAERSKIETYTN
+16 
-29 YNKGSLAFKKHSINL
+29 
-44 IIIKI
+44 
-49 MSKKSK
+49 MSKKNNK
-55 KSLKKVHAKID
+55 KNLKKVQAKIGT
-66 NTPVK
+66 TPVK

-78 ESNAANKTIENIK
+78 ESKAANTKENIE
-91 KRCAADAEKA
+91 KRRAADAEKA
-101 KKHAEL
+101 KKNAEL
-107 KATKKKAKAEKE
+107 KAAKKKAKAEKE
-119 EAKYAASKARIEA
+119 QAKYAASKARVEA
-132 RKARKK
+132 RNARKK

-146 SKKEKASEPVKITL
+146 SKKTKASGPVKITL

-165 KQEEHRNVAQA
+165 KQEERRNVAQA

-192 DADTKKVIDI
+192 DADTKKVVDI

-224 KKKELEKLV
+224 KKGELEKLV

-244 NSTAFLKDVPASA
+244 NSTAFFKDVPAT
-257 VVKLRELVENA
+257 VVEKLRDLVGNA
-268 TFYQYRSN
+268 TFYQYRSD

-287 TSTDNHNKHK
+287 VSASNHNKHK
-297 NGGDP
+297 KGGDP
-302 HTIECSKNVSVN
+302 HTIECSKNASVN
-314 FYNLRKAK
+314 FYNLRRAK

-327 TREKNT
+327 TLENNT
-333 YNFRHC
+333 YNFRHG

-369 SKSNKQA
+369 QKSVKQA

>member
-1 MSLIWLHNTIRVRDI
+1 
-16 WVAERSKIETYTN
+16 
-29 YNKGSLAFKKHSINL
+29 
-44 IIIKI
+44 
-49 MSKKSK
+49 MSKKNNK
-55 KSLKKVHAKID
+55 KNLKKVQAKIGT
-66 NTPVK
+66 TPVK

-78 ESNAANKTIENIK
+78 ESKAAIKNAEI
-91 KRCAADAEKA
+91 AAAKDDAKA
-101 KKHAEL
+101 KK
-107 KATKKKAKAEKE
+107 KAEKKAHE

-146 SKKEKASEPVKITL
+146 SNKEKASEPVKITL
-160 EERLK
+160 EDRLK
-165 KQEEHRNVAQA
+165 KQEERRNVAMA

-209 ATVYNITVVCDSVLK
+209 ATVYNITVICDSILK

-244 NSTAFLKDVPASA
+244 NSTAFFKNVPAS
-257 VVKLRELVENA
+257 VVAKLRDLVGNA
-268 TFYQYRSN
+268 TFYQYRSDDR
-276 SKSPFDEAGID
+276 SPFEEAGID
-287 TSTDNHNKHK
+287 MSSNHNKHK
-297 NGGDP
+297 KGGDP
-302 HTIECSKNVSVN
+302 HTIECSKNASVN

-327 TREKNT
+327 TLEKNT
-333 YNFRHC
+333 YNFRHG
-339 SKAEGRKLRRG
+339 SKAEGRKLRRE

-369 SKSNKQA
+369 QKSVKQA

>member
-1 MSLIWLHNTIRVRDI
+1 
-16 WVAERSKIETYTN
+16 
-29 YNKGSLAFKKHSINL
+29 
-44 IIIKI
+44 
-49 MSKKSK
+49 MSKKNNK
-55 KSLKKVHAKID
+55 KNLKKVQAKIGT
-66 NTPVK
+66 TPVK

-78 ESNAANKTIENIK
+78 ESKAAIKNAEI
-91 KRCAADAEKA
+91 AAAKDDAKA
-101 KKHAEL
+101 KK
-107 KATKKKAKAEKE
+107 KAEKKAHE

-160 EERLK
+160 EDRLK
-165 KQEEHRNVAQA
+165 KQEEHRNVAMT
-176 RHIASITRRC
+176 RHIVSITRRC

-209 ATVYNITVVCDSVLK
+209 ATVYNITVVCDSILK

-244 NSTAFLKDVPASA
+244 NSTAFFKNVPAS
-257 VVKLRELVENA
+257 VVAKLRDLVGNA
-268 TFYQYRSN
+268 TFYQYRSDD
-276 SKSPFDEAGID
+276 KSPFEEAGID
-287 TSTDNHNKHK
+287 MSGNHNKHK
-297 NGGDP
+297 KGGDP
-302 HTIECSKNVSVN
+302 HTIECSKNASVN

-327 TREKNT
+327 MLEKNT
-333 YNFRHC
+333 YNFRHG
-339 SKAEGRKLRRG
+339 SKAEGRKLRRE

-361 PTQVKEVK
+361 PTQVKEIK
-369 SKSNKQA
+369 QKTAKQA

>member
-1 MSLIWLHNTIRVRDI
+1 
-16 WVAERSKIETYTN
+16 
-29 YNKGSLAFKKHSINL
+29 
-44 IIIKI
+44 
-49 MSKKSK
+49 MSKKNNK
-55 KSLKKVHAKID
+55 KNLKKVQAKIGT
-66 NTPVK
+66 TPVK

-78 ESNAANKTIENIK
+78 ESKAAIKNAEI
-91 KRCAADAEKA
+91 AAAKDDVKA
-101 KKHAEL
+101 KK
-107 KATKKKAKAEKE
+107 KAEKKAHE

-160 EERLK
+160 EDRLK
-165 KQEEHRNVAQA
+165 KQEERRNVAMA

-209 ATVYNITVVCDSVLK
+209 ATVYNITVVCDSILK

-244 NSTAFLKDVPASA
+244 NSTAFFKNVPAS
-257 VVKLRELVENA
+257 VVAKLRDLVGNA
-268 TFYQYRSN
+268 TFYQYRSDD
-276 SKSPFDEAGID
+276 KSPFEEAGID
-287 TSTDNHNKHK
+287 MSGNHNKHK
-297 NGGDP
+297 KGGDP
-302 HTIECSKNVSVN
+302 HTIECSKNASVN

-327 TREKNT
+327 TLEKNM
-333 YNFRHC
+333 YNFRHG

-350 LKVKAKAVNKK
+350 LKIKARAVNKK
-361 PTQVKEVK
+361 PTQVKEIK
-369 SKSNKQA
+369 QKTAKQA

>member
-1 MSLIWLHNTIRVRDI
+1 
-16 WVAERSKIETYTN
+16 
-29 YNKGSLAFKKHSINL
+29 
-44 IIIKI
+44 
-49 MSKKSK
+49 MSKKKNNK
-55 KSLKKVHAKID
+55 KNLKKVQAKIGT
-66 NTPVK
+66 TPVK

-78 ESNAANKTIENIK
+78 ESKAAVKNTEI
-91 KRCAADAEKA
+91 AAAKDDAKA
-101 KKHAEL
+101 KK
-107 KATKKKAKAEKE
+107 KAEKKAHE

-160 EERLK
+160 EDRLK
-165 KQEEHRNVAQA
+165 KQEERRNVAMA
-176 RHIASITRRC
+176 RHIASVTRRC

-202 AKKQWDN
+202 TKKQWDN

-244 NSTAFLKDVPASA
+244 NSTAFFKDVPAS
-257 VVKLRELVENA
+257 VVAKLRDLVGNA
-268 TFYQYRSN
+268 TFYQYRSD
-276 SKSPFDEAGID
+276 SKSPFEEAGID
-287 TSTDNHNKHK
+287 MSGNHNKHK
-297 NGGDP
+297 KGGDP
-302 HTIECSKNVSVN
+302 HTIECSKNASVN
-314 FYNLRKAK
+314 FYNLRRAK

-327 TREKNT
+327 ALEKNT
-333 YNFRHC
+333 YNFRHG

-350 LKVKAKAVNKK
+350 LKVEAKAVNKK
-361 PTQVKEVK
+361 PTQVKEIRQK
-369 SKSNKQA
+369 SAKQA

>member
-1 MSLIWLHNTIRVRDI
+1 
-16 WVAERSKIETYTN
+16 
-29 YNKGSLAFKKHSINL
+29 
-44 IIIKI
+44 
-49 MSKKSK
+49 MSKKNNK
-55 KSLKKVHAKID
+55 KNLKKVQAKIGT
-66 NTPVK
+66 TPVK

-78 ESNAANKTIENIK
+78 ESKAAVKNVEI
-91 KRCAADAEKA
+91 AAAKDDAKA
-101 KKHAEL
+101 KK
-107 KATKKKAKAEKE
+107 KAEKKAHE

-146 SKKEKASEPVKITL
+146 SKKEKALEPVKITL
-160 EERLK
+160 EDRLK
-165 KQEEHRNVAQA
+165 KQEERRNVAMA

-244 NSTAFLKDVPASA
+244 NSTAFFKDVPAS
-257 VVKLRELVENA
+257 VVAKLRDLVGNA
-268 TFYQYRSN
+268 TFYQYRSDD
-276 SKSPFDEAGID
+276 KSPFEEAGID
-287 TSTDNHNKHK
+287 MSDNHNKHK
-297 NGGDP
+297 KGGDP
-302 HTIECSKNVSVN
+302 HTIECSKNASVN
-314 FYNLRKAK
+314 FYNLRRAK

-327 TREKNT
+327 TLEKNT
-333 YNFRHC
+333 YNFRHG

-350 LKVKAKAVNKK
+350 LKAKAKAVNKK
-361 PTQVKEVK
+361 PTQVKEIKQK
-369 SKSNKQA
+369 SVKQA